1 MPPRLLLA
9 TSGATLVAA
18 LPHTSS
24 PVAVRSRTPTAPRK
38 QPCPRDLPSRRVR
51 REPGPYRRLFATPG
65 AAAFTAGSLLARLPM
80 GMFGISLVIMVAT
93 TRGSYAL
100 AGAVSATGLGATAV
114 VGPLTAR
121 LVDRYGQARVAVP
134 AAVLSASA
142 SVSLLL
148 CVRQGAP
155 DWTLFACYAATACT
169 PNTGGMAR
177 ARWAHLHRDDA
188 AARHVANSFE
198 QVADEACFMLGP
210 VLAAFLCTSLFPEA
224 GTLAGAA
231 LLLTGVIVFCA
242 RRGTQPPTAPPEAPR
257 TSSPIRVTGLPR
269 LLVTF
274 LCAGVL
280 FGAMEVTT
288 VAFADA
294 HGHRSAA
301 GAILALQATG
311 SCTAGLLYGL
321 AKTAGSVE
329 KRFACGVAAM
339 AVLMALPLLAWN
351 LPSLACCL
359 FLAGCATAPTMV
371 TGMTMIQSLVPA
383 DRLNEG
389 MTLAVTAILAGI
401 AAGAGSG
408 GWAAQHFAPGTG
420 YWIPVAAGTLA
431 ALTALPR
438 PAHRQPV

>member
-18 LPHTSS
+18 LPHTPS
-24 PVAVRSRTPTAPRK
+24 PVAVPSRTRSAPGTRPAPSHQSRPRDRSRPR
-38 QPCPRDLPSRRVR
+38 PRVQASRRVR

-93 TRGSYAL
+93 TSGSYAL

-134 AAVLSASA
+134 AAALSASA

-148 CVRQGAP
+148 CVRHGAP
-155 DWTLFACYAATACT
+155 DWTLFVCYAATACT

-177 ARWAHLHRDDA
+177 ARWAHLHRNDA

-231 LLLTGVIVFCA
+231 LLLTGVIVFCG
-242 RRGTQPPTAPPEAPR
+242 RRGTQPPIAPPEAPR
-257 TSSPIRVTGLPR
+257 TSSPIRMTGLPR
-269 LLVTF
+269 LLATF
-274 LCAGVL
+274 LCTGVI

-301 GAILALQATG
+301 GAVLALQATG
-311 SCTAGLLYGL
+311 SCTAGLVYGL
-321 AKTAGSVE
+321 IKPAAGSVD
-329 KRFACGVAAM
+329 KRFAYGVAAM
-339 AVLMALPLLAWN
+339 AALMALPLLAWN

-371 TGMTMIQSLVPA
+371 TGMTKVQSLVPA

-401 AAGAGSG
+401 SAGAGC
-408 GWAAQHFAPGTG
+408 
-420 YWIPVAAGTLA
+420 
-431 ALTALPR
+431 
-438 PAHRQPV
+438 

>member
-9 TSGATLVAA
+9 SCGATLVAA

-24 PVAVRSRTPTAPRK
+24 SVRTRSLSRPDSSLPPAS
-38 QPCPRDLPSRRVR
+38 QPAARTRRP
-51 REPGPYRRLFATPG
+51 PGPYRRLFATPG
-65 AAAFTAGSLLARLPM
+65 GAAFTAGSLLARLPM
-80 GMFGISLVIMVAT
+80 GMFGISLVIMIAT

-134 AAVLSASA
+134 AAALSASA

-148 CVRQGAP
+148 CVRHGAP
-155 DWTLFACYAATACT
+155 DWTLFACYAATACA

-198 QVADEACFMLGP
+198 QVADEACFMIGP

-242 RRGTQPPTAPPEAPR
+242 QRGTQPPTAPPGAPR
-257 TSSPIRVTGLPR
+257 THSPIWVTGLPR

-274 LCAGVL
+274 LCTGVV

-301 GAILALQATG
+301 GAVLALQATG
-311 SCTAGLLYGL
+311 SCTVGLLYGL
-321 AKTAGSVE
+321 AKQPAGPVA
-329 KRFACGVAAM
+329 KRFAYGVAAM
-339 AVLMALPLLAWN
+339 AALMALPLLAWN

-371 TGMTMIQSLVPA
+371 TGMTMVQSLVPA

-401 AAGAGSG
+401 SAGAGSG
-408 GWAAQHFAPGTG
+408 GWTAQHFAPGAG

-431 ALTALPR
+431 ALTAIA
-438 PAHRQPV
+438 PAAAFRHHR